1 MKDIKSPN
9 KTIREIASAIC
20 VLLFAA
26 GIAVFFA
33 IKTAWRWIGLA
44 VSVIC
49 IVVIIIL
56 WISYS
61 TKNKQF
67 KQYVQDNI
75 KIQEELTCDPKP
87 DNGLTPN
94 FSWIVDVPKIQG
106 SPIQFSNDDKL
117 LSSLKCLE
125 EAREDINYIKDLE
138 KYKDIEL
145 NNINIYIRQTLEWAL
160 KFIKFNDPNFKK
172 WKTYFTIFDGQKI
185 SFDTDFIIDESRGM
199 TTQWVAKNVDHGI
212 YSYVGTFQTGKTFYA
227 KSYKHL
233 KGREAIT
240 KWHRDETTGAPFI
253 DKWSQMYP
261 NDHVV
266 ALIKDVCLDIYRT
279 TSKVVHASD
288 DTRKTINIV
297 YAKYYK
303 DENVSDKAKA
313 LLVAKAMFHQT
324 HYVLWYVAN
333 KYSLYETPFKN
344 TDISVYKQ
352 K

>member
-9 KTIREIASAIC
+9 KFIREIATAIC
-20 VLLFAA
+20 IMLFAA
-26 GIAVFFA
+26 GTAVFFA

-44 VSVIC
+44 VMVIC
-49 IVVIIIL
+49 VVAIIII
-56 WISYS
+56 WVSYS
-61 TKNKQF
+61 KKNKDFKEYVQRHAKIEEELVCTPKPNIGLTKNF
-67 KQYVQDNI
+67 D
-75 KIQEELTCDPKP
+75 
-87 DNGLTPN
+87 
-94 FSWIVDVPKIQG
+94 WIVNVPSIQG
-106 SPIQFSNDDKL
+106 SPIQFATDDKL
-117 LSSLKCLE
+117 KSALQCLE
-125 EAREDINYIKDLE
+125 EARENINYVDNLE

-160 KFIKFNDPNFKK
+160 KFIKFNDSNFKK

-185 SFDTDFIIDESRGM
+185 SFDTDFIIDENRGM
-199 TTQWVAKNVDHGI
+199 TTQWVAKNVENGV

-279 TSKVVHASD
+279 TSKVVHASE
-288 DTRKTINIV
+288 DTTKAINIA

-324 HYVLWYVAN
+324 RYVLWYVAN
-333 KYSLYETPFKN
+333 KYSLYDTPFTN
-344 TDISVYKQ
+344 TDTSVYK
-352 K
+352 KK